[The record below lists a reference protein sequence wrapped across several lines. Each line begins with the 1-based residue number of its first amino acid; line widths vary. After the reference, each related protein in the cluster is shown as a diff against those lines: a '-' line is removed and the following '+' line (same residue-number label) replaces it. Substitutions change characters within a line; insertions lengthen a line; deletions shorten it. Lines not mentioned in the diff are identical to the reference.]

1 MENGRAA
8 RSERRNRNFGP
19 DAKPARKRKANFGAK
34 GVEMGGKKGP
44 LRVRSGGQ
52 FFGDPEEDDS
62 YDDANLDY
70 MNNPMDS
77 DEEDAG

>member
-19 DAKPARKRKANFGAK
+19 DAKPARKRKNNFGSK
-34 GVEMGGKKGP
+34 GGEMGGKKGP
-44 LRVRSGGQ
+44 LRIRSGGQ

-62 YDDANLDY
+62 YDDADLDL
-70 MNNPMDS
+70 MDDFKDS